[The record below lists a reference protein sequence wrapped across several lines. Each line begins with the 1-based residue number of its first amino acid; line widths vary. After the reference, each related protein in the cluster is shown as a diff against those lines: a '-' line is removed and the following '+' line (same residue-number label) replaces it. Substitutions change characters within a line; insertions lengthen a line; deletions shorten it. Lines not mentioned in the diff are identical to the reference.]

1 MTSNINHPEWAKE
14 NSLTSPEDRDRSVR
28 WRPEQGVPPLTD
40 EQSNVAMAELNNT
53 DFVDKFPR
61 VDKTYADPPVNLQN
75 YGLLSFV
82 PAKGSK
88 PNEHG
93 IYGFAK
99 LRGNFS
105 TESEADQRA
114 EFIIRNVDSY
124 HQIYHTYVGR
134 PFPITVSSKF
144 SAETNEI
151 DIRKEMTK
159 TMSSS
164 VKEKKMEEKKT
175 IDDMKEREENLISE
189 SKRDPDDVDP
199 FDTYITLK
207 VKKAQLS
214 WTYLEHQ
221 KKMAE
226 IRTILR
232 TTKTTL
238 DDMDSEFPEFQ
249 HQYFD
254 KYMQARKTSGFE
266 DKDISKDNFMKFLVE
281 DAVLEGVYDI
291 DTTSSTQDGVEKKEE

>member
-1 MTSNINHPEWAKE
+1 MTSNLNHTEWAKE
-14 NSLTSPEDRDRSVR
+14 NSLTSPEDRDRSAR
-28 WRPEQGVPPLTD
+28 WRPEQGEPLTD
-40 EQSNVAMAELNNT
+40 EQTASAMAELNNT
-53 DFVDKFPR
+53 AFVEKFPR
-61 VDKTYADPPVNLQN
+61 LDKTYADPPINLQT
-75 YGLLSFV
+75 YGLVSFV
-82 PAKGSK
+82 PAKGAT

-114 EFIIRNVDSY
+114 EFLIRNVDSY

-134 PFPITVSSKF
+134 PFPITVSSKY

-151 DIRKEMTK
+151 DIRKETTK
-159 TMSSS
+159 TMSTS
-164 VKEKKMEEKKT
+164 VKEKKMEEKK
-175 IDDMKEREENLISE
+175 IVDDMKQREEELIAE

-226 IRTILR
+226 VRTILR
-232 TTKTTL
+232 STKTTL
-238 DDMDSEFPEFQ
+238 DEMDVEFPDFQ
-249 HQYFD
+249 NQYFD
-254 KYMQARKTSGFE
+254 KYMQARKSAGFE
-266 DKDISKDNFMKFLVE
+266 DKDITQDNFMKFLVE
-281 DAVLEGVYDI
+281 DAVLEGVYD
-291 DTTSSTQDGVEKKEE
+291 DLPSENQLEKKDE

>member
-1 MTSNINHPEWAKE
+1 MNSNLNHTEWTKE
-14 NSLTSPEDRDRSVR
+14 NSLTSPEDRDRSAR
-28 WRPEQGVPPLTD
+28 WRPEQGEPLTD
-40 EQSNVAMAELNNT
+40 EQTASAMAELNNT
-53 DFVDKFPR
+53 AFVEKFPR
-61 VDKTYADPPVNLQN
+61 VDKTYADPPINLQT
-75 YGLLSFV
+75 YGLISFV
-82 PAKGSK
+82 PAKGAT

-114 EFIIRNVDSY
+114 EFLIRNVDSY

-134 PFPITVSSKF
+134 PFPITVSSKY

-151 DIRKEMTK
+151 DIRKETTK
-159 TMSSS
+159 TMSTS
-164 VKEKKMEEKKT
+164 VKEKKMEEKK
-175 IDDMKEREENLISE
+175 IMDDMKQREEELIAE
-189 SKRDPDDVDP
+189 SKRDPGDVDP

-226 IRTILR
+226 VRTILR
-232 TTKTTL
+232 STKTTL
-238 DDMDSEFPEFQ
+238 DEMDVEFPDFQ
-249 HQYFD
+249 NQYFD
-254 KYMQARKTSGFE
+254 KYMQARKSAGFE
-266 DKDISKDNFMKFLVE
+266 DKDITKDNFMKFLVE
-281 DAVLEGVYDI
+281 DAVLEGVYD
-291 DTTSSTQDGVEKKEE
+291 DLPTENQVEKKDE